1 MNRHD
6 LPKWARNPTHEI
18 DLDPDDWA
26 AFSRLSHQALD
37 DILDYQAGVRGRP
50 VWRPLPDDTRKF
62 LRQPVSEEPEPLARV
77 YKDFKQHVLPYPT
90 GNIHPRFWSWV
101 SGTGS
106 PLGMLAEMLAAGM
119 NSINLGFD
127 EAASTHVELQV
138 IDWLKS
144 LLGLAEES
152 SGLLVSGASMAN
164 LVGLAVARN
173 TQAGYDLR
181 RFGVGHADHPRPAV
195 YASTE
200 THSSVRK
207 AIELL
212 GLGTESLR
220 YVDVDADFRINL
232 RALERRVAE
241 DRRNGWNPIAVVA
254 NAGTVNT
261 GAIDPLVAIADL
273 CEMENLWLHVDGAF
287 GAAARL
293 SPKHADKLEGLE
305 RADSLAFDLHKWMSQ
320 PYDIG
325 CVLVRH
331 PDAHKATFSVIPS
344 YIRSLAGG
352 VASGPINFSE
362 YGVQL
367 SRSFRA
373 LKVWMTFRTFGAAR
387 FRRLIEQNVSQAR
400 YLSARVEDS
409 NRLELLA
416 PTELNIV
423 NFRYVRRNLGEDFLN
438 ELNEKLLLRLQ
449 SDGIAAPSSTVINNK
464 FSIRVAIVNHRSRR
478 SDFDLLIKS
487 CERLGDELSGEIK
500 AA

>member
-1 MNRHD
+1 MNRVDEH
-6 LPKWARNPTHEI
+6 KWAKTSTHEVG
-18 DLDPDDWA
+18 LDPDDWA
-26 AFSRLSHQALD
+26 TFARLSHQALD

-50 VWRPLPDDTRKF
+50 VWRPLPEDTREF
-62 LRQPVSEEPEPLARV
+62 LRQALPEEPEPLTRV
-77 YKDFKQHVLPYPT
+77 YKEFKDHILPYPT

-138 IDWLKS
+138 IDWLKN
-144 LLGLAEES
+144 LLGLEAAS

-164 LVGLAVARN
+164 LVGLAVAR
-173 TQAGYDLR
+173 TTKAGYDIR
-181 RFGVGHADHPRPAV
+181 RYGVGHADHPRPTV

-220 YVDVDADFRINL
+220 YVDVDEDFRVDL
-232 RALERRVAE
+232 RALERQVSE
-241 DRRNGWNPIAVVA
+241 DRHNGLHPIAVVA

-261 GAIDPLVAIADL
+261 GAIDPLVALADL
-273 CEMENLWLHVDGAF
+273 CESEDLWLHVDGAF

-293 SPKHADKLEGLE
+293 SPKHAAKLEGLE

-325 CVLVRH
+325 CALVRH
-331 PDAHKATFSVIPS
+331 ADAHKATFSVVPS
-344 YIRSLAGG
+344 YIRSLADG
-352 VASGPINFSE
+352 VASGPTNFSE

-373 LKVWMTFRTFGAAR
+373 LKVWMSFRTFGAAR
-387 FRRLIEQNVSQAR
+387 FRRIIEQNISQAR

-409 NRLELLA
+409 DRLESLA

-423 NFRYVRRNLGEDFLN
+423 NFRYVRKNLSEDLLN

-449 SDGIAAPSSTVINNK
+449 ADGIAAPSSTLINNK
-464 FSIRVAIVNHRSRR
+464 FSIRVAIVNHRSRL

-487 CERLGDELSGEIK
+487 CERLGDELCGEIK

>member
-1 MNRHD
+1 MTQTEGRT
-6 LPKWARNPTHEI
+6 REI
-18 DLDPDDWA
+18 DLDPEDWG
-26 AFSRLSHQALD
+26 AFASLSHEALD
-37 DILDYQAGVRGRP
+37 DIMGYLAGVRERP
-50 VWRPLPDDTRKF
+50 VWQRMPEQTQDFLQQPLNEK
-62 LRQPVSEEPEPLARV
+62 PVDLGIV
-77 YKDFKQHVLPYPT
+77 YTDFKEHVLPFPT

-101 SGTGS
+101 SGTGT

-138 IDWLKS
+138 IDWLKK
-144 LLGLAEES
+144 LLVLDDKT

-164 LVGLAVARN
+164 LVGLAVAR
-173 TQAGYDLR
+173 TVKSGYDVR
-181 RFGVGHADHPRPAV
+181 RYGLGYDSYPRPII

-212 GLGTESLR
+212 GFGTESLR
-220 YVDVDADFRINL
+220 WIEVDKRFRVDL
-232 RALERRVAE
+232 RDLERQIAD
-241 DRRNGWNPIAVVA
+241 DRRAGLNPIAVVG

-261 GAIDPLVAIADL
+261 GAIDPLSALADL
-273 CEMENLWLHVDGAF
+273 CATEDLWLHVDGAF

-293 SPKHADKLEGLE
+293 SPSLAGKLDGLE
-305 RADSLAFDLHKWMSQ
+305 RADSIAFDLHKWLSQ

-325 CVLVRH
+325 CALVRH
-331 PDAHKATFSVIPS
+331 PQAHKETFSVIPS
-344 YIRSLAGG
+344 YIRAMTDG

-387 FRRLIEQNVSQAR
+387 FRRIIEQNTEQAQF
-400 YLSARVEDS
+400 LTARIQDS
-409 NRLELLA
+409 DRLELLA
-416 PTELNIV
+416 PTDLNIV
-423 NFRYVRRNLGEDFLN
+423 NYRYVASDLGDAALN
-438 ELNEKLLLRLQ
+438 TLNEKLLVRLQ
-449 SDGIAAPSSTVINNK
+449 TEGIAAPSSTLIDGR

-478 SDFDLLIKS
+478 SDFELLVES
-487 CERLGDELSGEIK
+487 SERLGDELINELK